1 MPLLLLF
8 FTDEINNQIVRAFF
22 SIDKKKKILAC
33 IQILFKLETNFQSK
47 QIVLFCFVFF
57 LLDFGFVF
65 LFLSLIYFILFYY
78 FFCGGARSFYRSP
91 VQCYWYCQYLT
102 IFYKSHICQRNA
114 NEIYAEENNQCL
126 RFCHRMYFTQRT
138 YHERKEIS

>member
-1 MPLLLLF
+1 MMPLLLLF

-47 QIVLFCFVFF
+47 QIVLICFVFF

-65 LFLSLIYFILFYY
+65 LFFSLIYFILFYH
-78 FFCGGARSFYRSP
+78 FFLWGSEVFLSVACPMLLILS
-91 VQCYWYCQYLT
+91 
-102 IFYKSHICQRNA
+102 IFDNF
-114 NEIYAEENNQCL
+114 L
-126 RFCHRMYFTQRT
+126 
-138 YHERKEIS
+138 